1 MTVARCHV
9 VNLPRWL
16 LMRVGIDGTTRAV
29 LHEFDRDQRGRAGAV
44 RLLADTGNHARPAEH
59 PPAQKPRTCELRI
72 ERQINDIDRKLRAI
86 AQEIKTVPASGT
98 DAVALGRGAG
108 MQVGQRLVV
117 ARRLLSAGGSDLR
130 LSYWHHQGR
139 VYRACACLAALL
151 SIESAADLA
160 AEPKMQSIQIC
171 AETARSVVRA
181 DVS

>member
-1 MTVARCHV
+1 
-9 VNLPRWL
+9 
-16 LMRVGIDGTTRAV
+16 MRVGIDGTTRAV

-44 RLLADTGNHARPAEH
+44 RLLVDTGNHARPAEH

-139 VYRACACLAALL
+139 VYRARACLAALL